1 MTPSTLPLSI
11 SLSKEVPKPDPFKGM
26 WILFYRH
33 GMNSTLQKNFTLD
46 APLLQAVERA
56 KAHCKVMNYKYIFIR
71 PLICNLDEEEAYHLN
86 KKYPESV

>member
-1 MTPSTLPLSI
+1 MSSSI
-11 SLSKEVPKPDPFKGM
+11 SPLATSISKDVAKPPDPFKGM

-46 APLLQAVERA
+46 APLLKAVERA
-56 KAHCKVMNYKYIFIR
+56 KEHCKVMNYKYIFIR

-86 KKYPESV
+86 KTYPST